1 MKQKRVE
8 LLSTIEEEANSKAH
22 FTFFKMDIE
31 DRTALNELF
40 EKESFDMVCNFAG
53 QAGVRY
59 SLENPQIYISTNIQ
73 GFFNLID
80 LATKYQ
86 IKRFIYASSSSVYGA
101 NEHIP
106 YKETDQTESPV
117 SLYAATKKTNELLAH
132 CYSTIYGMTC
142 IGLRFFTVYGPWGRP
157 DMSPFIF
164 TKAIMEGLP
173 LKVFNDGNMLRD
185 FTYIDDIVES
195 IFRMLTQ
202 EAHSI
207 YEIYNIGNAS
217 PIEINQ
223 FLHLLEEKIGRKAHR
238 INMPIQPG
246 DMLVTC
252 SDSNKLLRDYN
263 YRPQTTLN
271 EGLTNFLAWYQN
283 YYR

>member
-1 MKQKRVE
+1 MEFRC
-8 LLSTIEEEANSKAH
+8 
-22 FTFFKMDIE
+22 
-31 DRTALNELF
+31 ELF
-40 EKESFDMVCNFAG
+40 RF
-53 QAGVRY
+53 

-80 LATKYQ
+80 LAAKHQ

-101 NEHIP
+101 NKEIP
-106 YKETDQTESPV
+106 YKETDPTESPV

-132 CYSTIYGMTC
+132 CYATIHGLTC

-173 LKVFNDGNMLRD
+173 LKVFNDGDMLRD
-185 FTYIDDIVES
+185 FTYIDDIIEA
-195 IFRMLTQ
+195 IYRMLTQ
-202 EAHSI
+202 ESHSV

-238 INMPIQPG
+238 INMPMQPG

-252 SDSNKLLRDYN
+252 SDTNKLLRDYN
-263 YRPQTTLN
+263 FQPQTPLDA
-271 EGLTNFLAWYQN
+271 GLTNFLTWYQS

>member
-1 MKQKRVE
+1 
-8 LLSTIEEEANSKAH
+8 
-22 FTFFKMDIE
+22 
-31 DRTALNELF
+31 
-40 EKESFDMVCNFAG
+40 
-53 QAGVRY
+53 
-59 SLENPQIYISTNIQ
+59 
-73 GFFNLID
+73 
-80 LATKYQ
+80 
-86 IKRFIYASSSSVYGA
+86 
-101 NEHIP
+101 
-106 YKETDQTESPV
+106 
-117 SLYAATKKTNELLAH
+117 
-132 CYSTIYGMTC
+132 
-142 IGLRFFTVYGPWGRP
+142 
-157 DMSPFIF
+157 MSPFIF